1 MSSVGPRRAGTVAAL
16 PRGGE
21 QVGHRQGVFAA
32 GDDQG
37 SAQPP
42 VLGDPSCFLTF
53 GMTSREATAG
63 GADVPL
69 SG

>member
-1 MSSVGPRRAGTVAAL
+1 MSSVGPRRAGTVVPSLAD
-16 PRGGE
+16 E
-21 QVGHRQGVFAA
+21 QVGHVQGVFAA

-37 SAQPP
+37 SARPP